1 MNLFLHGV
9 EDFEIIR
16 GDTLAEPKHIEG
28 DRLRQFD
35 VILAN
40 PPYSIKQW
48 NREAWSSDKWG
59 RNSWARRRRAAPTT
73 PSSST
78 S

>member
-40 PPYSIKQW
+40 PPLLHQAVEP
-48 NREAWSSDKWG
+48 RGMEQ
-59 RNSWARRRRAAPTT
+59 
-73 PSSST
+73 
-78 S
+78 